1 MEIVLML
8 AGAGISYVIIER
20 IYIKFWLKGLSA
32 QIGFAT
38 DYATPGDIVNL
49 LEVVTNEKWMP
60 LHFINVKF
68 QLDRN
73 LKFDNMDANSVAS
86 DKSYKNDVFSLLF
99 YQKITRTIPLLCKKR
114 GYYTIDKIELLSMGL
129 FMNDISSVSIP
140 IASELVV
147 YPAFVNTEAIEVPF
161 RKIMGAIITNKH
173 IYEDPF
179 EFKGIRDYQ
188 DYDSMDKIN
197 WKATAKTS
205 ELKVNFCDYTAS
217 QEVCILLNLE
227 YEGMIKY
234 EALLEESISI
244 AASLMQMLIESGV
257 STSIICNGKD
267 ILTDENIFL
276 NCGNGFDHINSINLG
291 LARIDLKKPA
301 DDFTELLIDNL
312 SKISNNA
319 LYILISSCKSSKIQ
333 EEYNRMCYNS
343 KGSIWIVP
351 YNNGFDC
358 EPKNCEFADII
369 SWEVPYYD

>member
-8 AGAGISYVIIER
+8 AGAGISYMIIEH
-20 IYIKFWLKGLSA
+20 IYVKFWLKGLSA
-32 QIGFAT
+32 EIGFANEN
-38 DYATPGDIVNL
+38 ATPGDIVDL
-49 LEVVTNEKWMP
+49 IEVVTNQKWMP

-73 LKFDNMDANSVAS
+73 LKFDNMDSNSVVS

-99 YQKITRTIPLLCKKR
+99 FQKVTRTIPLVCKKR

-129 FMNDISSVSIP
+129 FMNDILSVTIP
-140 IASELVV
+140 ISSELVV
-147 YPAFVNTEAIEVPF
+147 YPAFVYTENIEVPF
-161 RKIMGAIITNKH
+161 RKIMGSIITNKYT
-173 IYEDPF
+173 YEDPF

-205 ELKVNFCDYTAS
+205 ELKVNLYDNTAS
-217 QEVCILLNLE
+217 QEVCILLNVE

-234 EALLEESISI
+234 ENVLEESISI

-267 ILTDENIFL
+267 ILTDENML
-276 NCGNGFDHINSINLG
+276 YSSGSGFDHINSINLG
-291 LARIDLKKPA
+291 LARLDLKKPA
-301 DDFTELLIDNL
+301 DDFAELLADDL
-312 SKISNNA
+312 SKISKKA
-319 LYILISSCKSSKIQ
+319 LYILISTCKNSRIQ
-333 EEYNRMCYNS
+333 EEYNKMCHGS

-351 YNNGFDC
+351 YNAGFDW

>member
-8 AGAGISYVIIER
+8 AGAGISYIIIER

-32 QIGFAT
+32 EIGFAT
-38 DYATPGDIVNL
+38 EYATPGDIVNL

-73 LKFDNMDANSVAS
+73 LRFDNMDSNSVVS
-86 DKSYKNDVFSLLF
+86 DKSYKNDVFSLMF
-99 YQKITRTIPLLCKKR
+99 YQKITRTIPLVCKKR
-114 GYYTIDKIELLSMGL
+114 GFYTIEKIELLSMGL
-129 FMNDISSVSIP
+129 FLNDILSVTIP
-140 IASELVV
+140 ISSELVV
-147 YPAFVNTEAIEVPF
+147 YPAFVNTEAVEVPF
-161 RKIMGAIITNKH
+161 RKIMGSIITNKH

-205 ELKVNFCDYTAS
+205 EFKVNCYDFTAS

-234 EALLEESISI
+234 ENLLEESISI
-244 AASLMQMLIESGV
+244 AASLMQMLIENGV

-267 ILTDENIFL
+267 ILTDENILL

-291 LARIDLKKPA
+291 LARIDLKKLA
-301 DDFTELLIDNL
+301 DDFTELLSNNS
-312 SKISNNA
+312 SKISNDA
-319 LYILISSCKSSKIQ
+319 LYILISSCKNNNIQ
-333 EEYNRMCYNS
+333 DKFNNMCADS

-351 YNNGFDC
+351 HNNGFDY
-358 EPKNCEFADII
+358 EPKNCKFADII
-369 SWEVPYYD
+369 PWEVPYYD

>member
-8 AGAGISYVIIER
+8 AGAGISYMIIER

-32 QIGFAT
+32 EIGFAT
-38 DYATPGDIVNL
+38 EYAMPGDIVDL
-49 LEVVTNEKWMP
+49 LEVVKNEKWMP

-99 YQKITRTIPLLCKKR
+99 YQKITRTIPLICRKR
-114 GYYTIDKIELLSMGL
+114 GYYTIDKIEILSMGL
-129 FMNDISSVSIP
+129 FMNDILSVTIP
-140 IASELVV
+140 ISSELVV
-147 YPAFVNTEAIEVPF
+147 YPAFVNAEAVEVPF
-161 RKIMGAIITNKH
+161 RKIMGAIITNSYT
-173 IYEDPF
+173 YEDPF

-188 DYDSMDKIN
+188 NYDSMDKIN

-205 ELKVNFCDYTAS
+205 ELKVNLYDYTSS

-234 EALLEESISI
+234 ESLLEESISI
-244 AASLMQMLIESGV
+244 AASLMQLLIESGV
-257 STSIICNGKD
+257 STSIISNGKD
-267 ILTDENIFL
+267 VLTDENILF
-276 NCGNGFDHINSINLG
+276 NSGNGFGHINSINLG

-301 DDFTELLIDNL
+301 DNFTELLSNNT
-312 SKISNNA
+312 SKISNNV
-319 LYILISSCKSSKIQ
+319 LYILISSCKNSSIQ
-333 EEYNRMCYNS
+333 EKYNSMCADS

-351 YNNGFDC
+351 YTVGFDWK
-358 EPKNCEFADII
+358 PKNCEFTDIV